1 VVIVEKQANTDYTQ
15 NTASF
20 DCDQLN
26 YTDFNKSMPIQISQ
40 HCTGRY
46 KLQPTPT

>member
-1 VVIVEKQANTDYTQ
+1 MIVEIQANTDYTQ
-15 NTASF
+15 NTTSF

-26 YTDFNKSMPIQISQ
+26 YTDFNKSMPIQITL
-40 HCTGRY
+40 HRTGRY